1 MGGSATLSLRNGQ
14 PVSPFGLGL
23 MGMSDFYG
31 SKATRD
37 DRESLATIEMAI
49 ERGITFFNAGDF
61 YGMGHNEMLLAQAI
75 KGKREKVFISVKFG
89 VLRGPKGE
97 FLGLDTRPSAIKNFI
112 SYSLQRLGT
121 DYIDLYQP
129 GRIDPSVPVEETIG
143 AMADLVKQGVI
154 RHIGLSEASAEQIRK
169 AHTIHPVGAVE
180 MEYSLATRIA
190 EEKILPVTRELGITL
205 VAYGAL
211 SRGLLSGALTGKFD
225 PTDFRAH
232 LPRFSGKEFE
242 SNQATAKQLNEFSQK
257 RGYTPSQVAIAW
269 VAHQGKDIVTLIGTS
284 KRSRLEENLK
294 AADIK
299 FSAEDLRLLD
309 TIFKP
314 GAIAGERYPVQQMGV
329 VVH

>member
-1 MGGSATLSLRNGQ
+1 MGETIKLTLQNGQ

-37 DRESLATIEMAI
+37 DRESIATIEMAM

-61 YGMGHNEMLLAQAI
+61 YGMGHNESLLAQAV
-75 KGKREKVFISVKFG
+75 KNKRDRAFISVKFG
-89 VLRGPKGE
+89 VLRGPNGE
-97 FLGLDTRPSAIKNFI
+97 FLGLDTRPAAIKNFI

-129 GRIDPSVPVEETIG
+129 GRIDPSLPIEETIG

-154 RHIGLSEASAEQIRK
+154 RHIGLSEASAEQIRQ
-169 AHTIHPVGAVE
+169 AHAVHPIGAVE
-180 MEYSLATRIA
+180 VEYSLATRIA
-190 EEKILPVTRELGITL
+190 EEKILPVTRELGMSL

-211 SRGLLSGALTGKFD
+211 SRGLLSGGLTGKFD
-225 PTDFRAH
+225 PTDFRAY

-242 SNQATAKQLNEFSQK
+242 SNQATVKQLNEFAQK

-284 KRSRLEENLK
+284 KRNRLEENLK
-294 AADIK
+294 ASAIQ
-299 FSAEDLRLLD
+299 FSSDELRQLD
-309 TIFKP
+309 AMFKP
-314 GAIAGERYPVQQMGV
+314 GAIAGERYPVQQMGI